1 VKRVRVLQ
9 VVPDFSLGGAERM
22 AVHLLGHLD
31 PKRFDV
37 GIVSLYDPVGGD
49 LDRIVAQGG
58 HRVWYLGKR
67 PGFDFRV
74 LLGLR
79 RVLREFDPHVVHTHT
94 ITLRY
99 AFLPAW
105 LRRVPARFH
114 TIHSLADK
122 EAGSWV
128 WLRRFAFR
136 RGVIPVAIAD
146 EVAAGVRSLY
156 GIENPPN
163 IANGIPLEEYA
174 EPRVQRREWR
184 SREGISES
192 DLVIVSV
199 GRLDRSKNQALAIR
213 ALGAMRTRKNA
224 LLLFAGEG
232 SAEVQRELETLAGE
246 LDLGPRVR
254 FLGRR
259 TDIPD
264 LLGAADLFVLSS
276 NFEGNPLTVLEAMAA
291 SRPVVATAVGGVP
304 ELVEHGVS
312 GLLTP
317 AGDVAAFSASLD
329 TLADDETTRVTMGV
343 AAGIRAR
350 ARFDVSAMASAYGR
364 LYQERLRD
372 RAP

>member
-1 VKRVRVLQ
+1 V
-9 VVPDFSLGGAERM
+9 E
-22 AVHLLGHLD
+22 
-31 PKRFDV
+31 
-37 GIVSLYDPVGGD
+37 
-49 LDRIVAQGG
+49 QGG

-67 PGFDFRV
+67 AGFDFRV

-79 RVLREFDPHVVHTHT
+79 RVFREFDPHVVHTHT
-94 ITLRY
+94 IALRY
-99 AFLPAW
+99 AFLSAW

-128 WLRRFAFR
+128 WLRRLAFR
-136 RGVIPVAIAD
+136 CGVVPVAIAD

-156 GIENPPN
+156 GIENPAN

-213 ALGAMRTRKNA
+213 ALGAMKTRRNA

-232 SAEVQRELETLAGE
+232 SADVLRELETLAGE
-246 LDLGPRVR
+246 LDLGQRVR

-259 TDIPD
+259 VDIPD
-264 LLGAADLFVLSS
+264 LLGAADLFALSS
-276 NFEGNPLTVLEAMAA
+276 DFEGNPLTVLEAMAA
-291 SRPVVATAVGGVP
+291 SRPVVATAVGGIP

-317 AGDVAAFSASLD
+317 AGDVAAFSNSLD
-329 TLADDETTRVTMGV
+329 TLADDESMRIAMGA
-343 AAGIRAR
+343 AAGDRAR